1 MPVATLY
8 RHIMKP
14 IFFKKQSDLRN
25 WFEKNAD
32 TATVL
37 LVGFYRVAT
46 GKPGITWSQSVDEA
60 LCFGWIDSIRNS
72 IDEESYTIR
81 FTPRKPNSIW
91 SAVNIKKVEEL
102 KKLGLM
108 KPKGLELYNNKDENK
123 LRTYSFE
130 RSVVELLPQFEKK
143 IKANKKAWNYFQSM
157 PPSYRKP
164 AINWVMSAKQEST
177 KLSRLATL
185 IKDSEEGK
193 KIKPLDYPKK
203 K

>member
-1 MPVATLY
+1 
-8 RHIMKP
+8 MKP
-14 IFFKKQSDLRN
+14 IFFKNQSDLRK

-32 TATVL
+32 TAKEL
-37 LVGFYRVAT
+37 LIGYYRVAT
-46 GKPGITWSQSVDEA
+46 GKPSITWPQSVDEA

-72 IDEESYTIR
+72 IDDESYTIR

-91 SAVNIKKVEEL
+91 SAVNIKKIEEL

-108 KPKGLELYNNKDENK
+108 KPKGLELFNNRNENK
-123 LRTYSFE
+123 QNLYSFE
-130 RSVVELLPQFEKK
+130 RSLVELSPEFEKK
-143 IKANKKAWNYFQSM
+143 FKANKKAWKYFQQM

-164 AINWVMSAKQEST
+164 CINWVMSAKQEET

-185 IKDSEEGK
+185 INDSEAER
-193 KIKPLDYPKK
+193 KIKGMDYPKK

>member
-1 MPVATLY
+1 
-8 RHIMKP
+8 MKP
-14 IFFKKQSDLRN
+14 VFFKKQADFRK

-32 TATVL
+32 TANQL
-37 LVGFYRVAT
+37 LVGFYKVAT
-46 GKPGITWSQSVDEA
+46 GKPSITWSQSVDEA

-72 IDEESYTIR
+72 IDDESYSIR

-102 KKLGLM
+102 KKLGLI
-108 KPKGLELYNNKDENK
+108 KPKGLELFDCKDENK
-123 LRTYSFE
+123 LKTYSFE
-130 RSVVELLPQFEKK
+130 RAVVEFSPEFEKNF
-143 IKANKKAWNYFQSM
+143 KANKKAWKFFQQM
-157 PPSYRKP
+157 PPSYKKP
-164 AINWVMSAKQEST
+164 ATNWVMSAKQEST

-185 IKDSEEGK
+185 IKDSEEEK

>member
-1 MPVATLY
+1 
-8 RHIMKP
+8 MKP
-14 IFFKKQSDLRN
+14 IFFKRQSDLRK

-32 TATVL
+32 TASIL
-37 LVGFYRVAT
+37 LIGFYRVAT
-46 GKPGITWSQSVDEA
+46 GKPSITWPQSVDEA

-72 IDEESYTIR
+72 IDEESYTMR

-91 SAVNIKKVEEL
+91 SAVNINKVKEL
-102 KKLGLM
+102 KKFGLM
-108 KPKGLELYNNKDENK
+108 KPKGLELFNMMDVNK
-123 LRTYSFE
+123 LKTYSFE
-130 RSVVELLPQFEKK
+130 RSVVELSHEFEKFFK
-143 IKANKKAWNYFQSM
+143 RNKKAWKFFQSM

-164 AINWVMSAKQEST
+164 AINWIMTAKQEST

-185 IKDSEEGK
+185 IRDSEEGR

>member
-1 MPVATLY
+1 
-8 RHIMKP
+8 MKP
-14 IFFKKQSDLRN
+14 IFFKNQSDLRK
-25 WFEKNAD
+25 WFQKNAD
-32 TATVL
+32 AAASL

-46 GKPGITWSQSVDEA
+46 GKPSITWSQSVDEA

-72 IDEESYTIR
+72 IDEESYSIR

-108 KPKGLELYNNKDENK
+108 KAKGLELFNMMDVSK
-123 LRTYSFE
+123 LKTYSFE
-130 RSVVELLPQFEKK
+130 RYVVELSPEFEKIFK
-143 IKANKKAWNYFQSM
+143 KNKKAWKFFQSM

-164 AINWVMSAKQEST
+164 AINWIMTAKLETT
-177 KLSRLATL
+177 KLSRLTIL
-185 IKDSEEGK
+185 IKDSEDGK

>member
-1 MPVATLY
+1 MPVAT
-8 RHIMKP
+8 IMKP
-14 IFFKKQSDLRN
+14 IFFKKQSDLRK

-32 TATVL
+32 TATSL
-37 LVGFYRVAT
+37 LIGYYRVAT
-46 GKPGITWSQSVDEA
+46 GKKSIRWPQSVDEA

-72 IDEESYTIR
+72 IDEESYSIR

-91 SAVNIKKVEEL
+91 SVVNIKKIEEL

-108 KPKGLELYNNKDENK
+108 KPKGL
-123 LRTYSFE
+123 
-130 RSVVELLPQFEKK
+130 
-143 IKANKKAWNYFQSM
+143 
-157 PPSYRKP
+157 
-164 AINWVMSAKQEST
+164 
-177 KLSRLATL
+177 SRLANL

>member
-1 MPVATLY
+1 
-8 RHIMKP
+8 MKP
-14 IFFKKQSDLRN
+14 IFFKKQSDLRK

-32 TATVL
+32 TATSL
-37 LVGFYRVAT
+37 SVGFYKVST
-46 GKPGITWSQSVDEA
+46 GKPSITWSQSVDEA

-72 IDEESYTIR
+72 IDEESYSIR

-108 KPKGLELYNNKDENK
+108 KSKGLELFNMMNKEK
-123 LRTYSFE
+123 LKTYSFE
-130 RSVVELLPQFEKK
+130 RSIVELSKEFEKK
-143 IKANKKAWNYFQSM
+143 FKANKKAWKFFQSM

-164 AINWVMSAKQEST
+164 VINWVMTAKQEET
-177 KLSRLATL
+177 RLRRLATL
-185 IKDSEEGK
+185 IKDSEEGR
-193 KIKPLDYPKK
+193 KIRGMNYPKK